1 MLNIKKITIL
11 LCFLSLLAF
20 ISCNNEGSTGSEVG
34 GGSGSEAGGGSGTGS
49 ETSGSGSGSGSGESG
64 SGGQTVSYSY
74 VGAWYDASDNT
85 PFMTV
90 NSDGSITL
98 NSGKKITNI
107 TKKSDTN
114 FIMKY
119 NEKQNIGGT
128 EVSVTIIYDI
138 KFSSYTSGTVVISQ
152 SATIGGNAG
161 TTPSSTIN
169 IIKK

>member
-1 MLNIKKITIL
+1 MKNIKKITIL

-34 GGSGSEAGGGSGTGS
+34 GGSGYEAGGGSGTGS

-64 SGGQTVSYSY
+64 SGGQMVSYSY
-74 VGAWYDASDNT
+74 VGAWLDSKNNT
-85 PFMTV
+85 DVMTI
-90 NSDGSITL
+90 NSDGSITIDGI
-98 NSGKKITNI
+98 GKVTNI

-119 NEKQNIGGT
+119 NKKQNIGGT

>member
-1 MLNIKKITIL
+1 MKNIKKITIL

-20 ISCNNEGSTGSEVG
+20 ISCNNESSTGSEVG

-114 FIMKY
+114 FIMY
-119 NEKQNIGGT
+119 YE
-128 EVSVTIIYDI
+128 ESSVRITYDI
-138 KFSSYTSGTVVISQ
+138 NFSSSSKGTAVITTAYSGTQ
-152 SATIGGNAG
+152 SGK
-161 TTPSSTIN
+161 PSTIN

>member
-20 ISCNNEGSTGSEVG
+20 ISCNNESSTGSEVG

-114 FIMKY
+114 FVMQY
-119 NEKQNIGGT
+119 HEKQHG
-128 EVSVTIIYDI
+128 VSVTIIYDI
-138 KFSSYTSGTVVISQ
+138 KFSNSNSGTIDITTIS
-152 SATIGGNAG
+152 SGI
-161 TTPSSTIN
+161 TTPSGTIN

>member
-49 ETSGSGSGSGSGESG
+49 ETSGSGSGSGIGESG

-114 FIMKY
+114 FIMY
-119 NEKQNIGGT
+119 YE
-128 EVSVTIIYDI
+128 ESSVRITYDI
-138 KFSSYTSGTVVISQ
+138 NFSSSSKGTAVITTAYSGTQ
-152 SATIGGNAG
+152 SGK
-161 TTPSSTIN
+161 PSTIN

>member
-1 MLNIKKITIL
+1 MKNIKKITIL

-20 ISCNNEGSTGSEVG
+20 ISCNNESSTGSGVG

-49 ETSGSGSGSGSGESG
+49 DGGDNSGENGTSGNGTTSG
-64 SGGQTVSYSY
+64 SGGQTASSSY
-74 VGAWYDASDNT
+74 VGNWYDASDNT

-114 FIMKY
+114 FVMYYEESSARI
-119 NEKQNIGGT
+119 T
-128 EVSVTIIYDI
+128 YDI
-138 KFSSYTSGTVVISQ
+138 NFSSSSNGTAVITTAYSGTQ
-152 SATIGGNAG
+152 SGK
-161 TTPSSTIN
+161 PSTIN

>member
-1 MLNIKKITIL
+1 MKNIKKITIL

-34 GGSGSEAGGGSGTGS
+34 GGSGYEAGGGSGTGS

-74 VGAWYDASDNT
+74 VGAWLDSKNNT
-85 PFMTV
+85 DVMTI
-90 NSDGSITL
+90 NSDGSITID
-98 NSGKKITNI
+98 GIGQVTNI

-119 NEKQNIGGT
+119 NKKQNIGGT

>member
-1 MLNIKKITIL
+1 MKNIKKITIL

-34 GGSGSEAGGGSGTGS
+34 GGSGYEAGGGSGTGS

-114 FIMKY
+114 FVMQY
-119 NEKQNIGGT
+119 HEKQHG
-128 EVSVTIIYDI
+128 VSVTIIYDI
-138 KFSSYTSGTVVISQ
+138 KFSNSNSGTIDVTNHIFWNNNSVRHD
-152 SATIGGNAG
+152 
-161 TTPSSTIN
+161 
-169 IIKK
+169 